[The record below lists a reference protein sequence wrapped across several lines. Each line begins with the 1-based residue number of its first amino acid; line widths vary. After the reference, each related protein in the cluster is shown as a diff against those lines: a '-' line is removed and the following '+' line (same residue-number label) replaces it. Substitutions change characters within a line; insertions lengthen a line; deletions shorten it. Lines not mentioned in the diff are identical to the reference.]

1 MKHLCNLYVETCQ
14 CFLTRLSSSLL
25 FRKCILVPPAL
36 SRPAYTCFFFC
47 IIYKTPIMFATRKL
61 HFLWWLRRCQS
72 IRTVCMCPPQLE
84 SVRWEAQTL
93 KRSGLFYLKT
103 YLIYTFLSRSA
114 AFNRESFTVSSFL
127 VYKFNESLNLLNVAR
142 EGLLDDR
149 KLAGM
154 RCVISLICLPT
165 FTTHPS
171 VYHFSGEFSQH
182 QLSRGF

>member
-1 MKHLCNLYVETCQ
+1 MSVFSHKI
-14 CFLTRLSSSLL
+14 
-25 FRKCILVPPAL
+25 K
-36 SRPAYTCFFFC
+36 FFFAIQEVHSRSTC
-47 IIYKTPIMFATRKL
+47 AQQTCLHMLFLLYHLQNPYHVCYKKTALLVMVASVPEHTN
-61 HFLWWLRRCQS
+61 W
-72 IRTVCMCPPQLE
+72 CMCPPQLE